1 MKPEPSFSIDN
12 FDKTAMDR
20 LRIPVADQRMFRRFL
35 EEKRDKIVALWFEFL
50 EKEST
55 KPKDDWT
62 EVMMTRIQDTSL
74 SNLAKN
80 VLSVHDIT
88 MLGHL
93 TQRSAKEILGYRA
106 LGRKTLKEIQDYLGS
121 LGLELDSD

>member
-1 MKPEPSFSIDN
+1 MKPETSFSIDN
-12 FDKTAMDR
+12 FEKTAMDS
-20 LRIPVADQRMFRRFL
+20 LRIPIADQRMFRRFL

-50 EKEST
+50 EEAT

-62 EVMMTRIQDTSL
+62 PLMMTRIQDTSL

-93 TQRSAKEILGYRA
+93 TQRSAKELLGYRA
-106 LGRKTLKEIQDYLGS
+106 LGRKTLKEIQDYLDS
-121 LGLELDSD
+121 LGLELASD

>member
-12 FDKTAMDR
+12 FEKTAMDS
-20 LRIPVADQRMFRRFL
+20 LRIPIADQKMFRRFL

-50 EKEST
+50 EEAT

-62 EVMMTRIQDTSL
+62 PLMMTRIQDTSL

-93 TQRSAKEILGYRA
+93 TQRSAKELLGYRA
-106 LGRKTLKEIQDYLGS
+106 LGRKTLKEIQDYMGS

>member
-1 MKPEPSFSIDN
+1 MNPDPSFSIDS
-12 FDKTAMDR
+12 FDKTVIDS

-35 EEKRDKIVALWFEFL
+35 EEKRDKIVDLWFEFL
-50 EKEST
+50 EEAT

-62 EVMMTRIQDTSL
+62 PLMMTRIQDTSL

-88 MLGHL
+88 MIGHL
-93 TQRSAKEILGYRA
+93 TQRSAKELLGYRA

-121 LGLELDSD
+121 LGLELASD

>member
-1 MKPEPSFSIDN
+1 MNPEPSFSIDS
-12 FDKTAMDR
+12 FDKTVIDS

-50 EKEST
+50 EEAT

-62 EVMMTRIQDTSL
+62 PLMMTRIQDTSL

-93 TQRSAKEILGYRA
+93 TQRSAKELLGYRA

-121 LGLELDSD
+121 LGLELASD